1 MQKAMMGVGERASGA
16 DAEGQV
22 DCDSSVGRSLR
33 DGEMAGGD
41 R

>member
-1 MQKAMMGVGERASGA
+1 MSESAA
-16 DAEGQV
+16 DVESQV
-22 DCDSSVGRSLR
+22 DCDSSVGCSLR